1 MENPINITM
10 LNDFIFCPLSIY
22 YHNLYDDM
30 ETSLYQNHFQ
40 IDGTQAHKA
49 VDNNKYST
57 SARILQ
63 GKSVY
68 CEEYNLI
75 GKIDVFDLNTK
86 TLTER
91 KKKITTVFADMFFNF
106 MRNIFL

>member
-1 MENPINITM
+1 M

-49 VDNNKYST
+49 VDNNNTQPLHTFCRGRVFIVRNGYAKNEDSDYF
-57 SARILQ
+57 
-63 GKSVY
+63 V
-68 CEEYNLI
+68 I
-75 GKIDVFDLNTK
+75 G
-86 TLTER
+86 
-91 KKKITTVFADMFFNF
+91 
-106 MRNIFL
+106 